1 MNNPIG
7 ELILG
12 NLTQRPIRTVVT
24 TLAVAVEITLVVL
37 IVGLT
42 TGLLQESARRVEGV
56 GADLMVQP
64 PKSSMFLGFTGAPM
78 LVKIADR
85 LEKIPGV
92 EAVAPVLIQ
101 VNTEGGIGL
110 IYGIDL
116 KSFDKVSNGFIYLK
130 GEGGPFLSD
139 DDPTGILVDDWHA
152 KAEGLH
158 AGDTMELFETEFTVR
173 GIVENG
179 KGARLF
185 VTLSRLQELMGAPN
199 KASIFFVR
207 AEHREDTEAIT
218 EEIRALLPRHKL
230 QPIQEYMSVM
240 TSANMPGLDTF
251 VNSMVF
257 LGVAVGFLVIFLSM
271 YTGILERTRDI
282 GILKSLGASNF
293 NIVTIVMRETV
304 ALCLA
309 GTFVGIALSYGAA
322 AMIKQIFPTIAI
334 LITPAWLFKAS
345 ALAIFGGII
354 GAVYPAWLAT
364 RQDAVA
370 ALAYE

>member
-1 MNNPIG
+1 MDNPIG

-12 NLTQRPIRTVVT
+12 NLTQRPMRTT
-24 TLAVAVEITLVVL
+24 ITMMAVAVEISLVVL

-42 TGLLQESARRVEGV
+42 SGLLQESARRVEGV

-64 PKSSMFLGFTGAPM
+64 PKSSMFIAFGGAPM
-78 LVKIADR
+78 TVKIAEA
-85 LEKIPGV
+85 LEKVPHV
-92 EAVAPVLIQ
+92 RAVAPVLIYF
-101 VNTEGGIGL
+101 NTEGGIGL
-110 IYGIDL
+110 VYGVDL
-116 KSFDKVSNGFIYLK
+116 KSFDKVSNGFVYV
-130 GEGGPFLSD
+130 EGGPFESD
-139 DDPTGILVDDWHA
+139 NDILVDDWHA
-152 KAEGLH
+152 SAEGLH
-158 AGDTMELFETEFTVR
+158 AGDTIEMFETEFTVR

-179 KGARLF
+179 KGARQFL
-185 VTLSRLQELMGAPN
+185 TLNRLQELMGAPN

-207 AEHREDTEAIT
+207 ADDRENTGAIT

-230 QPIQEYMSVM
+230 QQVQEYMSVM

-257 LGVAVGFLVIFLSM
+257 LGVAVGFLVIFLAM
-271 YTGILERTRDI
+271 YTGILERTQEI

-293 NIVTIVMRETV
+293 NIVTIVMRESV

-309 GTFVGIALSYGAA
+309 GTVVGIALSYGSAA
-322 AMIKQIFPTIAI
+322 LLKQLYPTISI

-345 ALAIFGGII
+345 ALALLGGVF
-354 GAVYPAWLAT
+354 GAVYPAWIAT
-364 RQDAVA
+364 RQDAVE

>member
-1 MNNPIG
+1 MINPIG

-24 TLAVAVEITLVVL
+24 MLAVAVEIALVVL

-56 GADLMVQP
+56 GADLLVQP
-64 PKSSMFLGFTGAPM
+64 PNASIFIAFSGAPM

-85 LEKIPGV
+85 LEKIPHV
-92 EAVAPVLIQ
+92 RAVAPVLIQ
-101 VNTEGGIGL
+101 FNTEGGIGL

-116 KSFDKVSNGFIYLK
+116 ESFDKVSNGFVYV
-130 GEGGPFLSD
+130 EGGPFESD
-139 DDPTGILVDDWHA
+139 NDILVDDWHA
-152 KAEGLH
+152 RAEGLH
-158 AGDTMELFETEFTVR
+158 AGDTLELFETEFTVR

-185 VTLSRLQELMGAPN
+185 VTLNRLQELMGAPN

-207 AEHREDTEAIT
+207 ADYRENTDIIT
-218 EEIRALLPRHKL
+218 EEIRALLPRHTL

-271 YTGILERTRDI
+271 YTGILERTREI

-293 NIVTIVMRETV
+293 NIVTIVMRESV
-304 ALCLA
+304 AMCLA
-309 GTFVGIALSYGAA
+309 GTIVGIIISYGSAA
-322 AMIKQIFPTIAI
+322 ILKQVFPTIAI
-334 LITPAWLFKAS
+334 MITPAWLFKAS
-345 ALAIFGGII
+345 ALAVLGGII
-354 GAVYPAWLAT
+354 GAAYPAWLAT
-364 RQDAVA
+364 RQDAVS